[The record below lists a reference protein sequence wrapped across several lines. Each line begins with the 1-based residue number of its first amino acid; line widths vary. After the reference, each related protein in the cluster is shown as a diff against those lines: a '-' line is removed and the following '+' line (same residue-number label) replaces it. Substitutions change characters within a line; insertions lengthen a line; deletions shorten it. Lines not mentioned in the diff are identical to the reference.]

1 MGCTSSKQVDV
12 VDVYRPASTSVAV
25 FDINT
30 IKEPW
35 LAVEEQEDEKSQP
48 DKPIAHLPAPIL
60 EKLDNNEEAPRS
72 WDEVSKELEDLKP
85 TLNSPGPA
93 KQVPTSPDDT
103 SSPIESPA
111 PAKKV
116 KRRSFSFHT
125 LEELE
130 NKTKAAN
137 KPAPGLK
144 KTESSNDLTK
154 FGARLKRTDPGTKS
168 NSQTGS
174 FPPPVPEG
182 YKSLKENPFLLRDK
196 LEREQQG
203 LPPLFI
209 KRDPLEDYPEICPP
223 GGADKVVIYSTSLG
237 GVRRTYEDCNRV
249 RSIMELHGF
258 VYEERDISLHGEFR
272 TQLRELLVDKVSDS
286 VSVPRMFVKGR
297 YIGGVDEIVGL
308 NETGRLRRILSRV
321 GIEKQVGRQ
330 ACEGCGGARFVP
342 CLECGGSCKVV
353 VADKKE
359 KERCP
364 ECNENGLMYCPMC
377 S

>member
-1 MGCTSSKQVDV
+1 MGCASSKQVDV
-12 VDVYRPASTSVAV
+12 GPADVYRPAATSFAV
-25 FDINT
+25 FDVNN

-35 LAVEEQEDEKSQP
+35 LAVEEQDEEQKPQP
-48 DKPIAHLPAPIL
+48 ESLEKPHTNLPKPIL
-60 EKLDNNEEAPRS
+60 EKLDNNDDVPRS
-72 WDEVSKELEDLKP
+72 WDEVSRELEDLKP
-85 TLNSPGPA
+85 TLNSPKPSP
-93 KQVPTSPDDT
+93 PTAAPT
-103 SSPIESPA
+103 PESPF

-116 KRRSFSFHT
+116 KRKSFSFHT

-130 NKTKAAN
+130 NNAKAAN
-137 KPAPGLK
+137 KPTPPGMK
-144 KTESSNDLTK
+144 KTESMNELTK
-154 FGARLKRTDPGTKS
+154 FGASLRKTDPGTKF
-168 NSQTGS
+168 GS
-174 FPPPVPEG
+174 GPPPVLDG

-196 LEREQQG
+196 EEREKQG
-203 LPPLFI
+203 LPPLFM

-223 GGADKVVIYSTSLG
+223 GGSEKVVIYLTSLG
-237 GVRRTYEDCNRV
+237 GIRRTYEDCNRV

-258 VYEERDISLHGEFR
+258 LYEERDISLHGEFR
-272 TQLRELLVDKVSDS
+272 TQLKELLGDS
-286 VSVPRMFVKGR
+286 VNVPRMFVKGR

-342 CLECGGSCKVV
+342 CLDCGGSCKIVV
-353 VADKKE
+353 DGKKE

-364 ECNENGLMYCPMC
+364 ECNENGLIYCPMC

>member
-1 MGCTSSKQVDV
+1 MGCASSKQVDV

-35 LAVEEQEDEKSQP
+35 LAIEEQEYEKPQP
-48 DKPIAHLPAPIL
+48 DKPATHLPAPIL
-60 EKLDNNEEAPRS
+60 EKLDKNEEAPRS

-93 KQVPTSPDDT
+93 KHVPTPDETPSPT
-103 SSPIESPA
+103 QSPA
-111 PAKKV
+111 PAKKI

-130 NKTKAAN
+130 NNTKATK

-144 KTESSNDLTK
+144 KTESFNELTK
-154 FGARLKRTDPGTKS
+154 LGARLKRTDQGTKS
-168 NSQTGS
+168 SSQIGS
-174 FPPPVPEG
+174 FPPPIPEG
-182 YKSLKENPFLLRDK
+182 YKSLKENPFLLRDQI
-196 LEREQQG
+196 EREQKG
-203 LPPLFI
+203 LPPLFM
-209 KRDPLEDYPEICPP
+209 KRNPLEDYPEICPP

-237 GVRRTYEDCNRV
+237 GIRRTYEDCNQV

-272 TQLRELLVDKVSDS
+272 TQLRELLVDSVSDS

-353 VADKKE
+353 VGDKKE

>member
-1 MGCTSSKQVDV
+1 MGCASSKQVDV
-12 VDVYRPASTSVAV
+12 GTVDVYRPAATSFAV
-25 FDINT
+25 FDINS

-35 LAVEEQEDEKSQP
+35 LLEEKTDEKSPP
-48 DKPIAHLPAPIL
+48 DSPEKPVVTNLPKPILD
-60 EKLDNNEEAPRS
+60 KLDNNEDAPRS
-72 WDEVSKELEDLKP
+72 WDEVSKELENLKP
-85 TLNSPGPA
+85 TLNSPAPV
-93 KQVPTSPDDT
+93 QPVPTPEAT
-103 SSPIESPA
+103 PPA
-111 PAKKV
+111 PLKKV

-137 KPAPGLK
+137 KPTPVLK
-144 KTESSNDLTK
+144 KTESMNELSK
-154 FGARLKRTDPGTKS
+154 FGARLKRSDPGTES
-168 NSQTGS
+168 GS
-174 FPPPVPEG
+174 GMVPPPVIEG
-182 YKSLKENPFLLRDK
+182 YKSLRENPFLLRDQE
-196 LEREQQG
+196 EREKQG
-203 LPPLFI
+203 LPPLFM

-223 GGADKVVIYSTSLG
+223 GGSDKVVIYSTSLG
-237 GVRRTYEDCNRV
+237 GIRRTYEDCNRV

-258 VYEERDISLHGEFR
+258 LYEERDISLHGEFR
-272 TQLRELLVDKVSDS
+272 AQLKDLLGELVN
-286 VSVPRMFVKGR
+286 VPRMFVKGR

-342 CLECGGSCKVV
+342 CLECGGSCKIVV
-353 VADKKE
+353 DGKKE

>member
-1 MGCTSSKQVDV
+1 MGCASSKQIEAGT
-12 VDVYRPASTSVAV
+12 VDVYRPASTSFAV
-25 FDINT
+25 FDIHA

-35 LAVEEQEDEKSQP
+35 LAGEEQEDDGKPQPEKP
-48 DKPIAHLPAPIL
+48 VTHLPAPIL
-60 EKLDNNEEAPRS
+60 EKLDNDEDPPRS

-85 TLNSPGPA
+85 TLNSPVPPPPLPTPA
-93 KQVPTSPDDT
+93 ETSPAPT
-103 SSPIESPA
+103 PM

-130 NKTKAAN
+130 KNTKAAN
-137 KPAPGLK
+137 KPTSTLK
-144 KTESSNDLTK
+144 KTESSNELTK
-154 FGARLKRTDPGTKS
+154 FGSRLRRTDPGTKS
-168 NSQTGS
+168 ISETGS
-174 FPPPVPEG
+174 ISMQPPLTDG
-182 YKSLKENPFLLRDK
+182 YKSLKENPFLLRDQM
-196 LEREQQG
+196 ERDKQG

-209 KRDPLEDYPEICPP
+209 KRDPLEDYQEICPP
-223 GGADKVVIYSTSLG
+223 GGSEKVVIYTTSLG
-237 GVRRTYEDCNRV
+237 GIRRTYEDCNQV

-258 VYEERDISLHGEFR
+258 VYEERDVSLHGEFR
-272 TQLRELLVDKVSDS
+272 TQLKELLGEFA
-286 VSVPRMFVKGR
+286 SVPRMFVKGR

-342 CLECGGSCKVV
+342 CVDCGGSCKVV
-353 VADKKE
+353 VGDKKE

-364 ECNENGLMYCPMC
+364 ECNENGLIYCPMC